1 MPWAGAFKGQPRFSV
16 VPMGLGT
23 AYYYEGTATEGDR
36 LAGMGLIVQVG
47 GLPSPTLRAVPNEP
61 RLLRFEVPPV
71 GQPSGLVILAV
82 AGQVLAVPRGTTIIN
97 PNGTVTKIPPR
108 GP

>member
-36 LAGMGLIVQVG
+36 LAGMGLIVQGERCVPFSYAQPRAG
-47 GLPSPTLRAVPNEP
+47 SSRRRANSSRLWAALNDVKLP
-61 RLLRFEVPPV
+61 
-71 GQPSGLVILAV
+71 
-82 AGQVLAVPRGTTIIN
+82 
-97 PNGTVTKIPPR
+97 
-108 GP
+108 